1 MQLWGS
7 LQSFKT
13 IKKIV
18 TTPKLLSGRVY
29 SGGIFILKYKLLN
42 WQFILF
48 CLINKHF
55 AKTHPNSKS
64 QEVFVEVFG
73 AAPEHV

>member
-1 MQLWGS
+1 MQLWWS
-7 LQSFKT
+7 LETFK
-13 IKKIV
+13 KS
-18 TTPKLLSGRVY
+18 PPPHLLSGSAWRVY
-29 SGGIFILKYKLLN
+29 SGGIFNLKYKLLN
-42 WQFILF
+42 WQFFMF
-48 CLINKHF
+48 CLINKHL